1 MDFNTGNVQ
10 YVSSRKFYLAHGSL
24 MIIAWIILVPLSMTV
39 ARSKWSPAGM
49 GLHGW
54 LDLHRGMHLF
64 ATIAMISALLIAFF
78 NFPESEGSTGHMHGI
93 LGLAVSLLFLVQ
105 ILLGILRPGV
115 NSPLRPIFA
124 EAHSWGGRALL
135 TLGMINVSIGIF
147 AFHETEASNASTW
160 FFVVLLLLAVQI
172 GFALFAEFVL
182 KKSMLRR
189 GVVSEVD
196 MVQIRYT
203 QPQEEEDSEELY
215 SSD

>member
-1 MDFNTGNVQ
+1 MCV
-10 YVSSRKFYLAHGSL
+10 A
-24 MIIAWIILVPLSMTV
+24 MTV

-78 NFPESEGSTGHMHGI
+78 NFPESEGNTGHIHGI
-93 LGLAVSLLFLVQ
+93 LGLVVSLLFLVQ
-105 ILLGILRPGV
+105 VDNFTLVTPKKYFSQILMGVLRPGV
-115 NSPLRPIFA
+115 NSPLRPLFV
-124 EAHSWGGRALL
+124 EAHLWGGRTLL
-135 TLGMINVSIGIF
+135 TLGIISVFIGIV
-147 AFHETEASNASTW
+147 AFHETEVTNASTW

-172 GFALFAEFVL
+172 GIALFAEFVL
-182 KKSMLRR
+182 KKSMQRR

-196 MVQIRYT
+196 MVQIHYT